1 MGEAFKAWL
10 EKEIEKARKDSHD
23 PDTWKRK
30 RADDRRYS
38 LESALN
44 VLKEFRASN
53 PSNPSNP
60 S

>member
-1 MGEAFKAWL
+1 MEEAFKAWL
-10 EKEIEKARKDSHD
+10 EKEIEKARKDSRD

-44 VLKEFRASN
+44 MLKEFRASN
-53 PSNPSNP
+53 PS
-60 S
+60 